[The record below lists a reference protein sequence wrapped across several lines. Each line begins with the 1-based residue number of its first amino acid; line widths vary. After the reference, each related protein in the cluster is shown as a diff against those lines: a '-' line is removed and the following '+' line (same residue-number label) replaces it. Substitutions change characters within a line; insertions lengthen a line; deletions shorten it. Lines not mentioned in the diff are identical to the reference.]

1 MTLFLSGMLLT
12 GRLTLLEDVATL
24 LAVLVLLS
32 SGAAIIA
39 RGATERTRQLARRV
53 DKVRWQPG
61 AAKTV
66 KAGWRPEERLALQ
79 GGLGLLEAEHRQ
91 IIRAFSRLRVPPEW
105 AFACFNAARFILL
118 LGASAVTLLLVP
130 GFFPRSQA
138 VALLAAA
145 SAAALGWFVPIM
157 LVRHAIAQHAS
168 AVASGLPDALELLA
182 MCVEAGLSLEGA
194 LQRVAR
200 ELTASKPEL
209 AGELAQTWAEI
220 NILPD
225 RDQAF
230 LNLAARV
237 NIPVVRSVVGTLSQ
251 TLRYGTPLAASLR
264 TIAADVRV
272 DQLTELEEKANRL
285 PALMTVPVMLFIM
298 PTIFLIIGGP
308 AALKLMDVFAA
319 RGGH

>member
-1 MTLFLSGMLLT
+1 MTLFLSGMLLLT
-12 GRLTLLEDVATL
+12 GGLKLLEDLAVL
-24 LAVLVLLS
+24 LAVLGLLS
-32 SGAAIIA
+32 SGVAIIFH
-39 RGATERTRQLARRV
+39 GATERTRQLARRV
-53 DKVRWQPG
+53 DKVRRRPAAG
-61 AAKTV
+61 AD
-66 KAGWRPEERLALQ
+66 KAVTEGRLALQ
-79 GGLGLLEAEHRQ
+79 GDLGLLEAEHRQ
-91 IIRAFSRLRVPPEW
+91 IIRTFSRLRVPAAW
-105 AFACFNAARFILL
+105 AFSCFNTARFVLL
-118 LGASAVTLLLVP
+118 LGASAVALVLVS
-130 GFFPRSQA
+130 GFFPGSLA
-138 VALLAAA
+138 VVLLAAA
-145 SAAALGWFVPIM
+145 AAAALGWLVPIM
-157 LVRHAIAQHAS
+157 LVRHAIGQHAS
-168 AVASGLPDALELLA
+168 AVGSGLPDALELLA

-200 ELTASKPEL
+200 ELTASKPQL
-209 AGELAQTWAEI
+209 AEELAQTWAEI

-230 LNLAARV
+230 LNLAERV

-264 TIAADVRV
+264 NIAADVRV

-308 AALKLMDVFAA
+308 AALKLMDIFAA